1 MAETQGFW
9 LKFNAQQNVIG
20 NIYPAIGNDRFFKYL
35 QNVMV
40 PTKNLKFI
48 ENLGLKLFFL
58 ANSVYPLTFD
68 VFDEK
73 LPIFIDFEKIML
85 IWSDFE

>member
-1 MAETQGFW
+1 
-9 LKFNAQQNVIG
+9 
-20 NIYPAIGNDRFFKYL
+20 
-35 QNVMV
+35 MV
-40 PTKNLKFI
+40 PTKNWKFI

-73 LPIFIDFEKIML
+73 LPIFIDFEKKC
-85 IWSDFE
+85 